1 MEKGSSGTGKGK
13 YSCQMQDNAAKKTIC
28 YAIQTKQ
35 QQQLGIQQ
43 QQWLQQQQKNNKSY
57 SSNQL

>member
-1 MEKGSSGTGKGK
+1 MEKGSSGTGKGNGK
-13 YSCQMQDNAAKKTIC
+13 YSCQMQDNSAKKTIC

-43 QQWLQQQQKNNKSY
+43 QQWLQQQQQQQK
-57 SSNQL
+57 

>member
-1 MEKGSSGTGKGK
+1 MEKDSSGTGKGTGKDK

-28 YAIQTKQ
+28 YAIQAKQ

-43 QQWLQQQQKNNKSY
+43 QQWLQQQQK
-57 SSNQL
+57 QQ